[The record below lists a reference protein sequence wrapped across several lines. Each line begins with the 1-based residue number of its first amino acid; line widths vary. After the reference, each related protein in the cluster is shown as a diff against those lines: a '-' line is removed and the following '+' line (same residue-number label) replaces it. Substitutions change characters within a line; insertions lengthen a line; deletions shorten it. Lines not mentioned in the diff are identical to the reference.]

1 VNRTDKVVNPASG
14 RDRELFMIGNAHL
27 DPVWLWRWTEGYQ
40 EARATLASAVALI
53 AENPDY
59 VFTLDQVVLL
69 EWVKESDPQ
78 LFEQVQQCVAA
89 GRLEIVGGW
98 WVEPDC
104 NMPNGESFTRQ
115 GLVAQRFLLENFG
128 VTATVGCNVDPFG
141 HNLMLPQILSKQ
153 GMTSYCFLRP
163 APHERRLPSSAFWW
177 ESPDGSRVLAY
188 RIPHEYCGPSG
199 DIAYHV
205 EKEINQ
211 LSPDIDDAMVFYGVG
226 NHGGGPTRENLR
238 SIDELNRRGTFGRL
252 TPSTPGRYFAH
263 LREQDTPLPT
273 WRSDLQMHA
282 PGCYSAQ
289 SSIKALNRRSEQA
302 LLAAERFAVLAAHLA
317 HTPYPA
323 VELLHAW
330 KQLLFNQFHD
340 ILPGSAI
347 ASAFTD
353 AEGQH
358 GEVQSIAARVT
369 NRSVQ
374 NIARLVNVPSGDGTQ
389 PILVFNPHPW
399 PLATTVEVEVTLHG
413 DAVHIVDDN
422 NAPITSQAIRPAAT
436 IAHVFGDRIRRR
448 LAFDV
453 SVPPMGHRLYRV
465 IPNHHSAPGK
475 YLHAGQHTLENEFLT
490 VEIDPATG
498 WLNRLTD
505 KRTGVDLIAGSGDP
519 HTVVTDDPSDTW
531 GHRVI
536 SYIGEGKAFHPKRIR
551 LIEQGPVRVT
561 IRVES
566 AFGNSQLAEEFTL
579 TATDPILQVKVT
591 LDWHEKCRLL
601 KLRFPTNLDDPVATY
616 EVPFGHLIRPTDS
629 TEYPGQAWVDISG
642 TVQNIPAGVT
652 IINDAKYAY
661 DVTGNNLGITAAR
674 SPVYAW
680 HDPKDLE
687 EDGIYDYQDQGR
699 QHFTYQVVPH
709 AGDWRQA
716 EIPRRT
722 VELLMAPTIM
732 FESFHPG
739 PLPAQAS
746 NVSIDDVHIQ
756 MTAVKAAE
764 DDPTQLVLRAVE
776 TSGRPRRVEVSLP
789 LLNRCITANFTAYEI
804 KTFLVSADPDV
815 PVVETDLIERTL
827 HTEPPQ

>member
-1 VNRTDKVVNPASG
+1 MNRTDKVVNPASG

-40 EARATLASAVALI
+40 EARATLASAVTLI
-53 AENPDY
+53 DENPDY
-59 VFTLDQVVLL
+59 VFTLDQIVLL

-78 LFEQVQQCVAA
+78 LFEQVRRCVAA

-104 NMPNGESFTRQ
+104 NMPNGESFARQ
-115 GLVAQRFLLENFG
+115 GLIAQRFLMEHFG
-128 VTATVGCNVDPFG
+128 ITATVGCNVDPFG

-153 GMTSYCFLRP
+153 GMTGYCFLRP

-177 ESPDGSRVLAY
+177 ESPDGSKVLAY

-238 SIDELNRRGTFGRL
+238 SIAELNQRGTFGRL
-252 TPSTPGRYFAH
+252 TPSTPSRYFAH
-263 LREQDTPLPT
+263 LRQQGAELPV

-289 SSIKALNRRSEQA
+289 SDIKALNRRSEQA
-302 LLAAERFAVLAAHLA
+302 LLAAERYAVLAAHIA
-317 HTPYPA
+317 RTPYPA
-323 VELLHAW
+323 AELLHAW

-353 AEGQH
+353 AVQQH
-358 GEVQSIAARVT
+358 GEVQSIAARIT

-374 NIARLVNVPSGDGTQ
+374 NIARLVNVPSQDGTQ

-399 PLATTVEVEVTLHG
+399 TLATTIEVEVTLHG
-413 DAVHIVDDN
+413 DAAHIVDDD
-422 NAPITSQAIRPAAT
+422 NAVVTSQSVRPAAT
-436 IAHVFGDRIRRR
+436 ISHVFGDRIRRR

-465 IPNHHSAPGK
+465 IPSEK
-475 YLHAGQHTLENEFLT
+475 AGRDSRLQAGEHTLENEFLS
-490 VEIDPATG
+490 VEVDAATG
-498 WLNRLTD
+498 RLSRLLD
-505 KRTGVDLIAGSGDP
+505 KRTGVDLVAGSGGP
-519 HTVVTDDPSDTW
+519 HTVVSDDPSDTW

-536 SYIGEGKAFHPKRIR
+536 SYVGEGKPFHPTRIR
-551 LIEQGPVRVT
+551 LTEQGPVRAT

-566 AFGNSQLAEEFTL
+566 AFQDSSLIEEFTL
-579 TATDPILQVKVT
+579 TAAHPILQVKVT
-591 LDWHEKCRLL
+591 LGWQEKCQLL
-601 KLRFPTNLDDPVATY
+601 KLRFPTNLQDPVATY
-616 EVPFGHLIRPTDS
+616 EVPFGHLVRPTDS
-629 TEYPGQAWVDISG
+629 TEYPGQAWVDVSG
-642 TVQNIPAGVT
+642 SVQNIPAGLTV
-652 IINDAKYAY
+652 INDAKYAY
-661 DVTGNNLGITAAR
+661 DVTGSDLGITAAR

-680 HDPKDLE
+680 HDPKDLDD
-687 EDGIYDYQDQGR
+687 DGIYDYQDQGR
-699 QHFTYQVVPH
+699 QQFTYQLVPH
-709 AGDWRQA
+709 AGDWQQA

-722 VELLMAPTIM
+722 AELLMAPTVM

-739 PLPAQAS
+739 PLPSTDS
-746 NVSIDDVHIQ
+746 NISVDDTNIQ
-756 MTAVKAAE
+756 ITAVKAAE
-764 DDPTQLVLRAVE
+764 DDLTQLILRAVE
-776 TSGRPRRVEVSLP
+776 TSGRPRRAEICLP
-789 LLNRCITANFTAYEI
+789 ILGRSITADFTAFEI
-804 KTFLVSADPDV
+804 KTLLISADHNIPAI
-815 PVVETDLIERTL
+815 ETDLVERAL
-827 HTEPPQ
+827 DVQPQQ